1 MVVELPPRYQPAQ
14 VEGKW
19 YRFWREHG
27 YFTPRFDPS
36 RPVFSVVLPPP
47 NVTGV
52 LHVGHALNHTWQ
64 DILVRYHR
72 MLGDNTLWLPGSD
85 HAGIHTQ
92 MKVDELVRSQG
103 GSRQA
108 MGRERFVQAVW
119 QWKADYGGEILRQ
132 LTLLGDS
139 VDWSRL
145 RFTLDADLS
154 QAVTEAFVR
163 LYQQGLIYRG
173 EYITN
178 WCVSCRTALSD
189 IEVEHVEQPG
199 QLTYIRYPLSDGSG
213 SLTVATTRPETLL
226 GDSAVAVHP
235 DDVRYANLIGQIV
248 TLPLLGRQIPVVA
261 DRAVER
267 GFGTGVVKVTPAHD
281 PLDFAIGQR
290 HHLDSIRVI
299 AEDGT
304 MTAAAGRYQGLDRD
318 LARQRVLA
326 DLAAQGSLERQES
339 IMHAVGHCEK
349 CHQVIEPLVSR
360 QWFVRMKPLAG
371 PALAAV
377 DRGLIHF
384 APARFEKIYRN
395 WVVNIHDWCIS
406 RQIWWGH
413 RIPAYYCAC
422 GQVVVAAVEPD
433 ACPACQGPLTQDPD
447 VLDTWFSSALWPFST
462 LGWPNS
468 EEEMQRYYPTS
479 VLCTGHDIIF
489 FWVARM
495 IMEGLHFTAQPPFS
509 TVLINGLV
517 RDQEGRKMS
526 KSLGNGVDPVVMIE
540 RYGAD
545 ALRMALVL
553 GSAPGNDIRFSETKV
568 ESAMH
573 FANKVY
579 NAIRFVLMNQSEDSQ
594 PPPTDPHP
602 ADRWIR
608 ARLHHS
614 LRQVTQ
620 AIDQFEFGEAARSV
634 YDFFWDDFCDWY
646 IELAKVRLNGSE
658 PGAKAATR
666 ATLTEVAEIAL
677 VLLHPFMPFVS
688 EELWQA
694 LPHRGETIV
703 LRRWPTAK
711 DDAGPE
717 LTADLDVVERTMDAV
732 RTLRNL
738 RAELNLA
745 PSQPIRVDLY
755 ADDDPA
761 LRAWRRM
768 APEIAALSKASA
780 LNIRLKPQ
788 GERPRQAISG
798 VTQGGIAF
806 VPLQGVVDL
815 GRERER
821 LTKSMEGTQRELDE
835 SDRRL
840 ANANFIQ
847 RAPADVVQA
856 AQRRRGELQAR
867 LARLTERLEDLQ

>member
-1 MVVELPPRYQPAQ
+1 MVVELPPRYLPAQ

-19 YRFWREHG
+19 YQFWREHG
-27 YFTPRFDPS
+27 YFTPQFDPD

-92 MKVDELVRSQG
+92 MKVDELIRSQG
-103 GSRQA
+103 GNRQA
-108 MGRERFVQAVW
+108 MGRQRFVEAVW
-119 QWKADYGGEILRQ
+119 QWKAEYGGEILRQ
-132 LTLLGDS
+132 LALLGNS

-145 RFTLDADLS
+145 RFTLDAELT
-154 QAVTEAFVR
+154 QAVIEAFVR
-163 LYQQGLIYRG
+163 LYEQGLIYRG
-173 EYITN
+173 DYITN

-235 DDVRYANLIGQIV
+235 DDARYADMIGQTV
-248 TLPLLGRQIPVVA
+248 TLPLLGRQIPVVG

-267 GFGTGVVKVTPAHD
+267 EFGTGAVKVTPAHD

-290 HHLDSIRVI
+290 HHLATIRVI
-299 AEDGT
+299 GEDGT
-304 MTAAAGRYQGLDRD
+304 MTDAAGPYQGIDRNR
-318 LARQRVLA
+318 ARQRVLE
-326 DLAAQGSLERQES
+326 DLASQGSIERQES
-339 IMHAVGHCEK
+339 IVHAVGHCEK
-349 CHQVIEPLVSR
+349 CHQIIEPLVSR

-377 DRGLIHF
+377 DRGLVRF
-384 APARFEKIYRN
+384 APARFEKIYRHWLTN
-395 WVVNIHDWCIS
+395 VHDWCIS

-413 RIPAYYCAC
+413 RIPAYYCEC
-422 GQVVVAAVEPD
+422 GQIVVAAVKPD
-433 ACPACQGPLTQDPD
+433 ACPVCQGPLTQDPD

-462 LGWPNS
+462 LGWPN
-468 EEEMQRYYPTS
+468 EGPDLQRYYPTS
-479 VLCTGHDIIF
+479 VLCTGHDIIS
-489 FWVARM
+489 FWVSRM
-495 IMEGLHFTAQPPFS
+495 IMEGLHFTAEPPFS

-517 RDQEGRKMS
+517 RDDEGRKMS
-526 KSLGNGVDPVVMIE
+526 KSLGNGVDPVAMIE

-579 NAIRFVLMNQSEDSQ
+579 NAVRFVLMHQSEEREL
-594 PPPTDPHP
+594 PAVAHP

-608 ARLHHS
+608 ARLQHAV
-614 LRQVTQ
+614 RRVTQ
-620 AIDQFEFGEAARSV
+620 AIEQFEFGEAARSV
-634 YDFFWDDFCDWY
+634 YDFFWDEFCDWY
-646 IELAKVRLNGSE
+646 IEFAKVRLNGTDAS
-658 PGAKAATR
+658 AKAATR
-666 ATLTEVAEIAL
+666 TTLAEVAETAL
-677 VLLHPFMPFVS
+677 ALLHPFMPFVT

-694 LPHRGETIV
+694 LPHRGGETIV
-703 LRRWPTAK
+703 LRHWPAAA

-717 LTADLDVVERTMDAV
+717 LASDLVAVEQTMAAV
-732 RTLRNL
+732 RTVRNL
-738 RAELNLA
+738 RAELNLP
-745 PSQPIRVDLY
+745 PSQRIGVVLL
-755 ADDDPA
+755 ADDDQT
-761 LRAWRRM
+761 LVAWRRLG
-768 APEIAALSKASA
+768 PELAALVKASELRMA
-780 LNIRLKPQ
+780 LKI
-788 GERPRQAISG
+788 GMERPRQAISG
-798 VTQGGIAF
+798 VTAGGMAL

-815 GRERER
+815 ERER
-821 LTKSMEGTQRELDE
+821 ARLIKAEDATRKELQQTV
-835 SDRRL
+835 RRL
-840 ANANFIQ
+840 ADRNFVQ
-847 RAPADVVQA
+847 RAPAEVVEA
-856 AQRRRGELQAR
+856 SERRRGELEAR
-867 LARLTERLEDLQ
+867 LERLAERLADL